1 MKYLFSEDIQ
11 YVSTRK
17 RKFNHKALVAVILL
31 LILFAAFSVVSFIT
45 IHQIF
50 GDMFGRAEKP
60 ELTIYETYDDLSR
73 DFSRTEVKFMS
84 EADELTGYIYGPSKN
99 PKGMV
104 VISHGI
110 GGGADSYIQE
120 AVYFA
125 KRGYKV
131 LSFSNTGSHESEG
144 KGTMGLSQSVIDL
157 DAALDYVESRE
168 EFEDLPIYLYGH
180 SWGGYA
186 VTAILNYDH
195 EIAAAASVAGYNSP
209 MEMIMAW
216 SKPQMGILSYIEYPY
231 LWIYQKLLFGGAS
244 NLSAA
249 EGINST
255 ETPVL
260 IIHGTEDEVIAY
272 DGPSIMAHQDEITN
286 PNAVFITCSSEG
298 QNGHSNLFMDRDAMA
313 YQEELDEELEQMK
326 AEYGGMDQIPEEVLK
341 EWYAAADS
349 RKASRLD
356 EVFMQDVYKF
366 FKDAEKKSENK

>member
-1 MKYLFSEDIQ
+1 
-11 YVSTRK
+11 
-17 RKFNHKALVAVILL
+17 
-31 LILFAAFSVVSFIT
+31 
-45 IHQIF
+45 
-50 GDMFGRAEKP
+50 
-60 ELTIYETYDDLSR
+60 
-73 DFSRTEVKFMS
+73 
-84 EADELTGYIYGPSKN
+84 
-99 PKGMV
+99 
-104 VISHGI
+104 
-110 GGGADSYIQE
+110 
-120 AVYFA
+120 
-125 KRGYKV
+125 
-131 LSFSNTGSHESEG
+131 
-144 KGTMGLSQSVIDL
+144 
-157 DAALDYVESRE
+157 
-168 EFEDLPIYLYGH
+168 
-180 SWGGYA
+180 
-186 VTAILNYDH
+186 
-195 EIAAAASVAGYNSP
+195 
-209 MEMIMAW
+209 
-216 SKPQMGILSYIEYPY
+216 MGILSYIEYPY